1 MVWNRT
7 SSVIGLDPR
16 IHVPTTRFGFVGI
29 DHDTWPAKA
38 NPRREGDRAVAV
50 GTILSDRPPHR
61 SQRAEL
67 PHWALTSGNNAQS
80 LFGIRV
86 YNSQCRKPS
95 CR

>member
-1 MVWNRT
+1 MGLYPPRAVERAMKVQE
-7 SSVIGLDPR
+7 VILQ
-16 IHVPTTRFGFVGI
+16 
-29 DHDTWPAKA
+29 
-38 NPRREGDRAVAV
+38 AVAV

>member
-38 NPRREGDRAVAV
+38 NPRREGDRARKVKIFGRAR
-50 GTILSDRPPHR
+50 ILRIEGLMGVRASE
-61 SQRAEL
+61 SQAISVEKPAFGNGL
-67 PHWALTSGNNAQS
+67 P
-80 LFGIRV
+80 V
-86 YNSQCRKPS
+86 
-95 CR
+95 